1 MSYESN
7 IWKMYLFKFFR
18 NLHFIGGVLV
28 PFFLD
33 WGQITFNQLMLL
45 NSFFLVSIFIMEI
58 PTGAVADYFG
68 RKTSIIC
75 AAFVSAIGVFIY
87 SITPNIYLFMLGEF
101 LWATGYALMSG
112 ADQALIYDSL
122 KKMKKEHISKKI
134 FGRLSSFEIGAIA
147 VAAPLG
153 SLIAKYFGLRYVML
167 FMAVP
172 FLLATF
178 IGLTFTEPK
187 TKKKVEST
195 RYLKLMIGGINYF
208 RKHDQ
213 LKILAFDMIGVS
225 IFIFF
230 IIWLYQPLLMELG
243 VPIIYFGFIHAIALT
258 SSQLVFLNN
267 FGRLEKM
274 FGSKKRYL
282 LFSALIAGVCFI
294 LLGFTHNIS
303 LILVLLLILSG
314 FGLTRQ
320 VLFRS
325 YLNKYIESHNRA
337 TVISTISMLDRF
349 CRAIM
354 YPIIGWMVT
363 FSLRFTFVFV
373 GVVVILFALVS
384 KVEEEHLID

>member
-1 MSYESN
+1 
-7 IWKMYLFKFFR
+7 
-18 NLHFIGGVLV
+18 
-28 PFFLD
+28 
-33 WGQITFNQLMLL
+33 MLL
-45 NSFFLVSIFIMEI
+45 NSFFLVCIFIMEI

-68 RKTSIIC
+68 RKTSLIC
-75 AAFVSAIGVFIY
+75 AAFVSSIGVFIY

-101 LWATGYALMSG
+101 LWATGFALMSG
-112 ADQALIYDSL
+112 ADEALIYDSL
-122 KKMKKEHISKKI
+122 KKLKKENQSKKI
-134 FGRLSSFEIGAIA
+134 FGRFSSFEIGALT

-153 SLIAKYFGLRYVML
+153 SIIAKYFGLRYTMM

-195 RYLKLMIGGINYF
+195 RYLKLMFGGINYF
-208 RKHDQ
+208 RKHDK
-213 LKILAFDMIGVS
+213 LKILAFDMISVS

-230 IIWLYQPLLMELG
+230 VVWLYQPLLMQLG
-243 VPIIYFGFIHAIALT
+243 VPIIYFGFIHALALT
-258 SSQLVFLNN
+258 LPQIYFLNN
-267 FGRLEKM
+267 FGKLEKL
-274 FGSKKRYL
+274 FGSKKRYI
-282 LFSALIAGVCFI
+282 LFSALITGVCFI
-294 LLGFTHNIS
+294 IMGLTSYLPAILALLF
-303 LILVLLLILSG
+303 ILSG

-337 TVISTISMLDRF
+337 TVISTISMIDRF
-349 CRAIM
+349 VRAIM

-363 FSLRFTFVFV
+363 FSLRFTFIVV
-373 GVVVILFALVS
+373 GILIIIFALVS